1 LSTRR
6 EDVHASCRR
15 QYAGELQGESPPNG
29 DEDHLHISQR
39 CHAVHL
45 YAQESEAYDAILS
58 RIAWELTNR
67 NVKSFIPFRDGHS
80 DFGAVDGWLTDKKV
94 ILIVDELH
102 MIPPTASRY
111 GDMSALL
118 GNIVQRDGCA
128 VMYSTHQRST
138 ADLLRGRVQG
148 ASGLTLSR
156 RRHIWKQIP
165 RIVNEHCL
173 RGLYKQPTDEPS
185 FWSAVLRGRLPALV
199 LQDHGTIAKY
209 TDDMFMDQDSK
220 EERMNCLKATISGHI
235 DSLTNARNLL
245 RAYSYMSERFTQSNG
260 TPQYAW
266 PAFMIAQQSV
276 LGKDYRHL
284 RATLQHPSIDEA
296 KAFEALMQLAILIRL
311 MTGLE
316 HDLVPLNSDATEQAD
331 ISPFEATELFHVGQ
345 EATTIHGLVTSVSR
359 QFSCRTNVLQV
370 VAVPLFASFPVYD
383 FFCLVP
389 NL

>member
-1 LSTRR
+1 
-6 EDVHASCRR
+6 
-15 QYAGELQGESPPNG
+15 
-29 DEDHLHISQR
+29 
-39 CHAVHL
+39 
-45 YAQESEAYDAILS
+45 
-58 RIAWELTNR
+58 
-67 NVKSFIPFRDGHS
+67 
-80 DFGAVDGWLTDKKV
+80 
-94 ILIVDELH
+94 
-102 MIPPTASRY
+102 
-111 GDMSALL
+111 
-118 GNIVQRDGCA
+118 
-128 VMYSTHQRST
+128 
-138 ADLLRGRVQG
+138 
-148 ASGLTLSR
+148 
-156 RRHIWKQIP
+156 
-165 RIVNEHCL
+165 
-173 RGLYKQPTDEPS
+173 
-185 FWSAVLRGRLPALV
+185 LV

-209 TDDMFMDQDSK
+209 TDDVFMDQDSK

-235 DSLTNARNLL
+235 DSLTNARNIF
-245 RAYSYMSERFTQSNG
+245 RAYSYMSERFTQSND

-316 HDLVPLNSDATEQAD
+316 HDLVPLNSNAIEPAD

-383 FFCLVP
+383 FFVLYRICDGWTVAVGYQCKQGTEYPYEYADEEVALSVWLEGKCRKYRVGFDGAHVEMKEERGWVLLGETNQVGLLGVSISEALP
-389 NL
+389 QDPSPQFMAVCAAEQQRMELQGPPSKKHRRSE

>member
-1 LSTRR
+1 
-6 EDVHASCRR
+6 
-15 QYAGELQGESPPNG
+15 
-29 DEDHLHISQR
+29 
-39 CHAVHL
+39 
-45 YAQESEAYDAILS
+45 
-58 RIAWELTNR
+58 
-67 NVKSFIPFRDGHS
+67 
-80 DFGAVDGWLTDKKV
+80 
-94 ILIVDELH
+94 
-102 MIPPTASRY
+102 
-111 GDMSALL
+111 MSALL

-173 RGLYKQPTDEPS
+173 RGLYKQPTEKPS

-209 TDDMFMDQDSK
+209 TDDVFMDQDSK

-235 DSLTNARNLL
+235 DSLTNARNIF

-316 HDLVPLNSDATEQAD
+316 HDLVPLNSNAIEPAD